1 MTKGTYEVFA
11 VRYATRRTSK
21 RECFLNFHIY
31 NEPDADLVM
40 DYFVWVVRND
50 ERTVVVDTGFSP
62 EIGARR
68 LRTVLQDPV
77 IGLRSV
83 GVDAATVSQIVLT
96 HAHYD
101 HAGNLRQFASSEVIM
116 ATREFEFWTGP
127 FGTRTQFVHHTEAA
141 DIDHLE
147 ALRHDSRLCLVAGIH
162 ALAPGIDTIEV
173 GGHTPGQLVIRV
185 ASATGPVVLASDA
198 MHYYEEIERDRPFAI
213 VTDLEAM
220 YRSFDLLREMES
232 EPGCLLVAGHDPA
245 VMTRFPAVP
254 GQEGLAVRV
263 A

>member
-101 HAGNLRQFASSEVIM
+101 HAGNLRRVQRPAKSSWR
-116 ATREFEFWTGP
+116 RESLNSGP
-127 FGTRTQFVHHTEAA
+127 
-141 DIDHLE
+141 D
-147 ALRHDSRLCLVAGIH
+147 RL
-162 ALAPGIDTIEV
+162 
-173 GGHTPGQLVIRV
+173 
-185 ASATGPVVLASDA
+185 
-198 MHYYEEIERDRPFAI
+198 
-213 VTDLEAM
+213 
-220 YRSFDLLREMES
+220 
-232 EPGCLLVAGHDPA
+232 
-245 VMTRFPAVP
+245 VP
-254 GQEGLAVRV
+254 GPSSYITHRSRRHRPPGGSEARFAVVPGGRNPCSGSRH
-263 A
+263 